1 MASEE
6 QFDAVAAAQAQ
17 AQAIAA
23 KFAQQQAAGEGA
35 AGGEDFGN
43 NKRKFEDEPVADSA
57 EEDHMRKRASFSGPE
72 AFNGVCASS
81 LVPLKPV
88 DLCLIRLCK
97 PTERSCLNEPAFC
110 SVHGILVCSYK
121 CNVDLSRR
129 FLYRRDHI
137 YGLPLRCVRVA
148 RGQQIRQGWPL
159 FFSHFHLDASDVLAC
174 HRAIVG

>member
-43 NKRKFEDEPVADSA
+43 NKRKFEDEPVADST

-81 LVPLKPV
+81 LVLFKPV
-88 DLCLIRLCK
+88 DLCMID
-97 PTERSCLNEPAFC
+97 
-110 SVHGILVCSYK
+110 SV
-121 CNVDLSRR
+121 SRR
-129 FLYRRDHI
+129 NDRVSMNLHFAQCMGSSYVPISATWTYQGGFFIGRTISTVFLSA
-137 YGLPLRCVRVA
+137 V
-148 RGQQIRQGWPL
+148 
-159 FFSHFHLDASDVLAC
+159 
-174 HRAIVG
+174 

>member
-43 NKRKFEDEPVADSA
+43 NKRKFEDEPIADSA

-72 AFNGVCASS
+72 AFNGVSGRALLLLKLLSAPNCSQQGTDLSIS
-81 LVPLKPV
+81 LDYSRCIGSLYV
-88 DLCLIRLCK
+88 
-97 PTERSCLNEPAFC
+97 
-110 SVHGILVCSYK
+110 SYK
-121 CNVDLSRR
+121 CKC
-129 FLYRRDHI
+129 H
-137 YGLPLRCVRVA
+137 C
-148 RGQQIRQGWPL
+148 QGP
-159 FFSHFHLDASDVLAC
+159 VLA
-174 HRAIVG
+174 